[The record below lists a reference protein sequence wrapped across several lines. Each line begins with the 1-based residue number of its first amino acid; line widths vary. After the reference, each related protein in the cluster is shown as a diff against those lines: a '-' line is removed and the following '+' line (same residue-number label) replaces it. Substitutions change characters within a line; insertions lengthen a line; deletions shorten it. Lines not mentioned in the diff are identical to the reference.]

1 MFSNKRRVFA
11 SIPVASLPRF
21 ALEWCFCRHHWE
33 ASSCQSPSKT
43 DGYVDGGVKTRRRQR
58 IERPETDQISGAHAL
73 AATTTAAFTVH
84 QGIARNERDR
94 SSLPQAFAR
103 NSLPR
108 HHAGREVE
116 QTEGRRC
123 IGRQALQAK
132 LTPMGRRPVVGRSS
146 STEWQGSVYTAPR
159 ESGPAAIDIRQ
170 GRGPRPIGNFA
181 SWPDFPAR
189 SRCG

>member
-132 LTPMGRRPVVGRSS
+132 LTPMLLGCQIFSSRGRCSNWRDGRRRIGIVHSWHRGCLGR
-146 STEWQGSVYTAPR
+146 
-159 ESGPAAIDIRQ
+159 
-170 GRGPRPIGNFA
+170 RGTFV
-181 SWPDFPAR
+181 
-189 SRCG
+189 